1 MIRLPTFNYSY
12 ICTIMDIFPTQY
24 STLAARALK
33 DFLEQQYGFS
43 QMKCRLLVHN
53 VSDTYLLEN
62 DTEQY
67 IFKIYRDA
75 HRKLDEIK
83 AEVELLNI
91 LKENGVSVSYP
102 IKALD
107 GEQIQ
112 SFNAAEGTRYGILL
126 SYALG
131 QPVYELNSQQLE
143 TLGTEMAKFHN
154 LAGAI
159 ELKHPRKAYTIE
171 TTIKQPITV
180 VKPAFEGM
188 EEVYAQLVQMADQV
202 SAQMEKLDLSN
213 FSYGYCH
220 FDFLPK
226 NFHFQKNGELT
237 FFDFDF
243 AGQGYLINDITSFYI
258 HYFLECFHNK
268 ISREEAEKSFALF
281 VEAYRK
287 VRLLSDEE
295 LATMPYFGFGFWVF
309 YLGFQYE
316 NFDDWSSIFFGPNYL
331 KQRVALIEKWLEWF
345 RN

>member
-1 MIRLPTFNYSY
+1 
-12 ICTIMDIFPTQY
+12 MDIFPTQY
-24 STLAARALK
+24 STLSSRALK

-43 QMKCRLLVHN
+43 QMRCRLLVHN

-62 DTEQY
+62 DNEKY

-91 LKENGVSVSYP
+91 LQENGLSVSYP
-102 IKALD
+102 IKARD
-107 GEQIQ
+107 GKQIQ

-131 QPVYELNSQQLE
+131 QPVYELTPQQLE
-143 TLGTEMAKFHN
+143 TLGTAMAKFHN
-154 LAGAI
+154 LAAVI
-159 ELKHPRKAYTIE
+159 ELKYPRKSYTLD
-171 TTIKQPITV
+171 TTITQPIVV

-188 EEVYAQLVQMADQV
+188 EEIYATLVQMAAQV
-202 SAQMEKLDLSN
+202 TEQFEKLDLGN

-226 NFHFQKNGELT
+226 NFHFQANGELT

-243 AGQGYLINDITSFYI
+243 MGKGYLINDITSFYI
-258 HYFLECFHNK
+258 HYFLECFHHK
-268 ISREEAEKSFALF
+268 ISREEAEKAFALF
-281 VEAYRK
+281 VESYRK
-287 VRLLSDEE
+287 TRPLSDEE
-295 LATMPYFGFGFWVF
+295 LAAMPYFGFGFWVF

-331 KQRVALIEKWLEWF
+331 KQRVALIKKWLEWF
-345 RN
+345 

>member
-1 MIRLPTFNYSY
+1 
-12 ICTIMDIFPTQY
+12 MDIFPTQY
-24 STLAARALK
+24 STLSSRALK

-43 QMKCRLLVHN
+43 QMRCRLLVHN

-62 DTEQY
+62 DTEKY

-75 HRKLDEIK
+75 HRKLEEIK
-83 AEVELLNI
+83 AEVELLNV
-91 LKENGVSVSYP
+91 LQENGLSVSYP
-102 IKALD
+102 IKATD
-107 GEQIQ
+107 GKQIQ

-131 QPVYELNSQQLE
+131 QPVYELTPQQLE
-143 TLGTEMAKFHN
+143 ALGREMAKFHN
-154 LAGAI
+154 LAAVI
-159 ELKHPRKAYTIE
+159 ELKHPRKSYTLD
-171 TTIKQPITV
+171 TTITKPIIA

-188 EEVYAQLVQMADQV
+188 EEVYAELVQMADQV
-202 SAQMEKLDLSN
+202 TAQFEKLDLSN

-226 NFHFQKNGELT
+226 NFHFQEGGQLT

-243 AGQGYLINDITSFYI
+243 VGKGYLINDITSFYI
-258 HYFLECFHNK
+258 HYFLECFHHK

-287 VRLLSDEE
+287 MRPLSDEE
-295 LATMPYFGFGFWVF
+295 LAAMPYFGFGFWVF

-331 KQRVALIEKWLEWF
+331 KQRVALIGKWLEWF
-345 RN
+345 RDQV